1 MDAKSRAN
9 PVKQTT
15 APDAAPR
22 EPLRRDKAA
31 RRRRSRPRWPA
42 SLKRSRL
49 TRSNGVVS
57 SASWVEGKHREYF
70 SCNREA

>member
-1 MDAKSRAN
+1 MDDKSRAN
-9 PVKQTT
+9 QVKATT
-15 APDAAPR
+15 APR
-22 EPLRRDKAA
+22 EPLRQLLRRDKTA

>member
-1 MDAKSRAN
+1 MDDKSRAN
-9 PVKQTT
+9 QVKATT
-15 APDAAPR
+15 APR
-22 EPLRRDKAA
+22 EPLRRDKTA